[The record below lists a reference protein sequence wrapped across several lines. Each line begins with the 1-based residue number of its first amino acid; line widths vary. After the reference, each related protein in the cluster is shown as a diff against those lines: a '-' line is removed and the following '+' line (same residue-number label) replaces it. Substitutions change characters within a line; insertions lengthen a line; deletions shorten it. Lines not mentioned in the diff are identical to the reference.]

1 MANANNPASPNK
13 LSRRQMVER
22 LLSGMAA
29 GAVWP
34 LLASAHPIHEHLK
47 NGAILDRAASLS
59 EASDWTPLFL
69 STQQNAALVPL
80 AECLLPGSTAAQVNR
95 FIDLLLSVE
104 TADSQKKFTVSLA
117 AFETAANE
125 RFARSLAAL
134 SPAEC
139 EVLLTA
145 LSAATAPQF
154 EHFANLKEWI
164 SGAYYSS
171 EPGMRELGWTGDR
184 VFAVYPECAISS
196 GSL

>member
-1 MANANNPASPNK
+1 MANANDSSSPK

-34 LLASAHPIHEHLK
+34 LLPSAHPIHEHLK
-47 NGAILDRAASLS
+47 SGAILDRAAGLS

-69 STQQNAALVPL
+69 NAQQNAALIPL

-104 TADSQKKFTVSLA
+104 TADNQKKFTVSLA
-117 AFETAANE
+117 AFETTANE
-125 RFARSLAAL
+125 RFARGLAAL

-145 LSAATAPQF
+145 LSAANAPQF
-154 EHFANLKEWI
+154 EHFSNLKEWI

-171 EPGMRELGWTGDR
+171 EPGMRELGWTADR
-184 VFAVYPECAISS
+184 VFAAYPECTASG